1 MSKIYDMDFLASYMY
16 NLFLF
21 VFQMDYPVFFLYNK
35 RNTRGVRSKKWGKQM
50 EKRRR
55 YQGFRKFS
63 IKTRLVIALLLI
75 SIIPLAGISG
85 YSFHI
90 FSVALRE
97 KLSASISQT
106 LSMINLNMVSEVE
119 KYQYLCG
126 SICISQEIKE
136 GLLKKDMTD
145 MEKNQAITEIQKMIR
160 SKIIYPAQ
168 AKNITVYDTDG
179 NIFYD
184 LGYDGFYPEDV
195 DMILTRLKN
204 EDQDVWAYTH
214 TYRDRDILVLG
225 RRIYEQYSQ
234 SRVIGYTL
242 ISIDEKIFS
251 KTVLEPVG
259 LADSSNIMYMNMD
272 GMVLSSWDRNVPLG
286 QTVDP
291 ELLENIQEKLPARK
305 ASFSIHKDGEEQL
318 VTYIFNKNL
327 NQLFV
332 YTMPYHYINSE
343 VYVMLRRILIVAF
356 LLVVLCIG
364 IVAMVYLGITSPI
377 RSMLD
382 FCKELSRGNLSVRIF
397 DEHKDE
403 LSDLSKSMNHMADT
417 IRHLMEQQKDQ
428 EKKKREMELQML
440 QYQLNPHF
448 LFNTLNSLRF
458 VAAMHKDQIVSDGIQ
473 ALSSLL
479 QNTLTN
485 KNEYITIKEEL
496 ENLQN
501 YFSILRIR
509 YAGSFEYSFHVE
521 DDELFTCLV
530 PKLILQPLAEN
541 SVMHG
546 SSDDG
551 SVMEIRIT
559 LWEENGHIVIELNDD
574 GKGFEVTQE
583 SLAPHK
589 ERRKIGI
596 SNVNDRIQLNFGR
609 EYGLHIDSHPGEG
622 TTCTLTLPRLEHV

>member
-1 MSKIYDMDFLASYMY
+1 
-16 NLFLF
+16 
-21 VFQMDYPVFFLYNK
+21 
-35 RNTRGVRSKKWGKQM
+35 M
-50 EKRRR
+50 EKKHHF
-55 YQGFRKFS
+55 QGFRKFS
-63 IKTRLVIALLLI
+63 IKTRLVIALLMI
-75 SIIPLAGISG
+75 SIIPLVGISG

-90 FSVALRE
+90 FSAALQE

-145 MEKNQAITEIQKMIR
+145 MEKNQAIIEIQKMIR

-184 LGYDGFYPEDV
+184 LGYDGFYQEDV
-195 DMILTRLKN
+195 DRILSQL
-204 EDQDVWAYTH
+204 EEQDQDVWAYAH
-214 TYRDRDILVLG
+214 TYRDRNILVLG
-225 RRIYEQYSQ
+225 RRIYEHYSK

-242 ISIDEKIFS
+242 ISIEEKIFS

-259 LADSSNIMYMNMD
+259 LSDSSNIMYMNLD
-272 GMVLSSWDRNVPLG
+272 GTVLSSWNRSIALG
-286 QTVDP
+286 EKTDE
-291 ELLENIQEKLPARK
+291 ELLKKIQERLPK
-305 ASFSIHKDGEEQL
+305 KTDSFSIHENGEEQL

-343 VYVMLRRILIVAF
+343 VYAMLKQI
-356 LLVVLCIG
+356 LVVVMFLVLLCIG
-364 IVAMVYLGITSPI
+364 IVAMVYQGIMSPI
-377 RSMLD
+377 KRMLE
-382 FCKELSRGNLSVRIF
+382 FCREVSEGKLSVRIQ
-397 DEHKDE
+397 DKHKDE
-403 LSDLSKSMNHMADT
+403 LSRLSGSMDHMADT
-417 IRHLMEQQKDQ
+417 IEHLMDQQKTQ
-428 EKKKREMELQML
+428 EKKKRELELQML

-485 KNEYITIKEEL
+485 KNEYITIQEEL
-496 ENLQN
+496 ENLEN

-521 DDELFTCLV
+521 EDELLSCLV

-546 SSDDG
+546 SSDNG
-551 SVMEIRIT
+551 TVMEIQIT
-559 LWEENGHIVIELNDD
+559 CWRENEDVMIELSDD
-574 GKGFEVTQE
+574 GKGFEVTVDA
-583 SLAPHK
+583 LAPHP
-589 ERRKIGI
+589 ERKRIGVA
-596 SNVNDRIQLNFGR
+596 NVNDRIQLNFGR
-609 EYGLHIDSHPGEG
+609 KYGLKINSQPGKG
-622 TTCTLTLPRLEHV
+622 TTCTLTLPELYADTLS

>member
-1 MSKIYDMDFLASYMY
+1 
-16 NLFLF
+16 
-21 VFQMDYPVFFLYNK
+21 
-35 RNTRGVRSKKWGKQM
+35 M
-50 EKRRR
+50 EKK
-55 YQGFRKFS
+55 YHFQGFRKFS
-63 IKTRLVIALLLI
+63 IKTRLVIALLMI
-75 SIIPLAGISG
+75 SIIPLVGISG

-90 FSVALRE
+90 FSAALQE

-106 LSMINLNMVSEVE
+106 LSMINLNMVSEIE

-126 SICISQEIKE
+126 SICISEEIKK

-145 MEKNQAITEIQKMIR
+145 MEKNQAILEIQSMIR
-160 SKIIYPAQ
+160 NKIIYPAQ

-184 LGYDGFYPEDV
+184 LGYDGFYQEDV
-195 DMILTRLKN
+195 DRILSQL
-204 EDQDVWAYTH
+204 EEQDQDVWAYVH
-214 TYRDRDILVLG
+214 TYRDRNILVLG
-225 RRIYEQYSQ
+225 RRIYEHYSK

-242 ISIDEKIFS
+242 ISIEEKIFS

-259 LADSSNIMYMNMD
+259 LSDSSNIMYMNLD
-272 GMVLSSWDRNVPLG
+272 GTVLSSWNRSIALG
-286 QTVDP
+286 EKTDE
-291 ELLENIQEKLPARK
+291 ELLKKIQERLPK
-305 ASFSIHKDGEEQL
+305 KTDSFSIHENGEEQL

-343 VYVMLRRILIVAF
+343 VYAMLKQI
-356 LLVVLCIG
+356 LVVVMFLVLLCIG
-364 IVAMVYLGITSPI
+364 IVAMVYQGIMSPI
-377 RSMLD
+377 KRMLE
-382 FCKELSRGNLSVRIF
+382 FCREVSEGKLSVRIQ
-397 DEHKDE
+397 DKHKDE
-403 LSDLSKSMNHMADT
+403 LSRLSGSMDHMADT
-417 IRHLMEQQKDQ
+417 IEHLMDQQKTQ
-428 EKKKREMELQML
+428 EKKKRELELQML

-485 KNEYITIKEEL
+485 KNEYITIQEEL
-496 ENLQN
+496 ENLEN

-521 DDELFTCLV
+521 EDELLSCLV

-546 SSDDG
+546 SSDNG
-551 SVMEIRIT
+551 TVMEIQIT
-559 LWEENGHIVIELNDD
+559 CWRENKDVMIELSDD
-574 GKGFEVTQE
+574 GKGFEVTDDA
-583 SLAPHK
+583 LAPHP
-589 ERRKIGI
+589 ERKRIGVA
-596 SNVNDRIQLNFGR
+596 NVNDRIQLNFGR
-609 EYGLHIDSHPGEG
+609 KYGLKINSQPGKG
-622 TTCTLTLPRLEHV
+622 TTCTLTLPELYADTLS

>member
-1 MSKIYDMDFLASYMY
+1 
-16 NLFLF
+16 
-21 VFQMDYPVFFLYNK
+21 
-35 RNTRGVRSKKWGKQM
+35 M

-97 KLSASISQT
+97 KLSTSISQT

-126 SICISQEIKE
+126 SICISQEIKD

-145 MEKNQAITEIQKMIR
+145 MEKNQTITEIQQMIR

-184 LGYDGFYPEDV
+184 LGYDGFYPKDV
-195 DMILTRLKN
+195 DRILTRLKN
-204 EDQDVWAYTH
+204 EDQDVWAYAH

-225 RRIYEQYSQ
+225 RRIYEQYSK
-234 SRVIGYTL
+234 SRVLGYTL

-272 GMVLSSWDRNVPLG
+272 GMVLSSWDRNVSLG

-291 ELLENIQEKLPARK
+291 ELLKNIQERLPART

-327 NQLFV
+327 NQHFV

-343 VYVMLRRILIVAF
+343 VYVMLRRILVVAF
-356 LLVVLCIG
+356 LLVLLCIG

-382 FCKELSRGNLSVRIF
+382 FCKELSGGNLSVRIF

-417 IRHLMEQQKDQ
+417 IQHLMEQQKDQ

-485 KNEYITIKEEL
+485 KNEYITIEEEL

-521 DDELFTCLV
+521 DDELLTCLV

-551 SVMEIRIT
+551 SVMEIQIT

-609 EYGLHIDSHPGEG
+609 EYGLHINSHPGEG

>member
-1 MSKIYDMDFLASYMY
+1 
-16 NLFLF
+16 
-21 VFQMDYPVFFLYNK
+21 
-35 RNTRGVRSKKWGKQM
+35 M

-75 SIIPLAGISG
+75 SILPLAGISG

-145 MEKNQAITEIQKMIR
+145 MEKNQAITEIQQMIR

-179 NIFYD
+179 NIFYN

-204 EDQDVWAYTH
+204 EDQDVWAYAH

-259 LADSSNIMYMNMD
+259 LANSSNIMYMNMD
-272 GMVLSSWDRNVPLG
+272 GMVLSSWDRNVSLG

-382 FCKELSRGNLSVRIF
+382 FCKELSRGNLSVRIS
-397 DEHKDE
+397 DKHKDE
-403 LSDLSKSMNHMADT
+403 LSDLSKSMNHMAET
-417 IRHLMEQQKDQ
+417 IQHLMEQQKDQ

-496 ENLQN
+496 ENLEN

-521 DDELFTCLV
+521 DDELLTCLV

-551 SVMEIRIT
+551 SIMEIQIT

-622 TTCTLTLPRLEHV
+622 TTCTLTLPRLEQV

>member
-1 MSKIYDMDFLASYMY
+1 
-16 NLFLF
+16 
-21 VFQMDYPVFFLYNK
+21 
-35 RNTRGVRSKKWGKQM
+35 M
-50 EKRRR
+50 EKK
-55 YQGFRKFS
+55 YHFQGFRKFS
-63 IKTRLVIALLLI
+63 IKTRLVIALLMI
-75 SIIPLAGISG
+75 SIIPLVGISG

-90 FSVALRE
+90 FSAALQE

-106 LSMINLNMVSEVE
+106 LSMINLNMVSEIE

-126 SICISQEIKE
+126 SICISEEIKK

-145 MEKNQAITEIQKMIR
+145 MEKNQAMLEIQSMIR
-160 SKIIYPAQ
+160 NKIIYPAQ

-184 LGYDGFYPEDV
+184 LGYDGFYQEDV
-195 DMILTRLKN
+195 DRILSQL
-204 EDQDVWAYTH
+204 EEQDQDVWAYAH
-214 TYRDRDILVLG
+214 TYRDRNILVLG
-225 RRIYEQYSQ
+225 RRIYEHYSK

-242 ISIDEKIFS
+242 ISIEEKIFS

-259 LADSSNIMYMNMD
+259 LSDSSNIMYMNLD
-272 GMVLSSWDRNVPLG
+272 GTVLSSWNRSIALG
-286 QTVDP
+286 EKTDE
-291 ELLENIQEKLPARK
+291 ELLKKIQERLPK
-305 ASFSIHKDGEEQL
+305 KTDSFSIHENGEEQL

-343 VYVMLRRILIVAF
+343 VYAMLKQI
-356 LLVVLCIG
+356 LVVVMFLVLLCIG
-364 IVAMVYLGITSPI
+364 IVAMVYQGIMSPI
-377 RSMLD
+377 KRMLE
-382 FCKELSRGNLSVRIF
+382 FCHEVSEGKLSVRIQ
-397 DEHKDE
+397 DKHKDE
-403 LSDLSKSMNHMADT
+403 LSRLSGSMDHMADT
-417 IRHLMEQQKDQ
+417 IEHLMDQQKTQ
-428 EKKKREMELQML
+428 EKKKRELELQML

-485 KNEYITIKEEL
+485 KNEYITIQEEL
-496 ENLQN
+496 ENLEN

-521 DDELFTCLV
+521 EDELLSCLV

-546 SSDDG
+546 SSDNG
-551 SVMEIRIT
+551 TVMEIQIT
-559 LWEENGHIVIELNDD
+559 CWRENEDVIIELSDD
-574 GKGFEVTQE
+574 GNGFEVTDDA
-583 SLAPHK
+583 LAPHP
-589 ERRKIGI
+589 ERKRIGVA
-596 SNVNDRIQLNFGR
+596 NVNDRIQLNFGR
-609 EYGLHIDSHPGEG
+609 KYGLKINSQPGKG
-622 TTCTLTLPRLEHV
+622 TTCTLTLPELYADTLS

>member
-1 MSKIYDMDFLASYMY
+1 
-16 NLFLF
+16 
-21 VFQMDYPVFFLYNK
+21 
-35 RNTRGVRSKKWGKQM
+35 M
-50 EKRRR
+50 EKKHHF
-55 YQGFRKFS
+55 QGFRKFS
-63 IKTRLVIALLLI
+63 IKTRLVIALLMI

-90 FSVALRE
+90 FSAAFQE

-145 MEKNQAITEIQKMIR
+145 MEKNQAIIEIQKMIR

-184 LGYDGFYPEDV
+184 LGYDGFYQEDV
-195 DMILTRLKN
+195 DRILSQL
-204 EDQDVWAYTH
+204 EEQDQDVWAYAH
-214 TYRDRDILVLG
+214 TYRDRNILVLG
-225 RRIYEQYSQ
+225 RRIYEHYSK

-242 ISIDEKIFS
+242 ISIEEKIFS

-259 LADSSNIMYMNMD
+259 LSDSSNIMYMNLD
-272 GMVLSSWDRNVPLG
+272 GTVLSSWNRSIALG
-286 QTVDP
+286 EKTNE
-291 ELLENIQEKLPARK
+291 ELLKKIQERLPK
-305 ASFSIHKDGEEQL
+305 KTDFFSIQEDGEEQL

-343 VYVMLRRILIVAF
+343 VYAMLKQI
-356 LLVVLCIG
+356 LVVVMFLVLLCIG
-364 IVAMVYLGITSPI
+364 IVAMVYQGIMSPI
-377 RSMLD
+377 KRMLE
-382 FCKELSRGNLSVRIF
+382 FCHEVSEGKLSVRIQ
-397 DEHKDE
+397 DKHKDE
-403 LSDLSKSMNHMADT
+403 LSRLSGSMDHMADT
-417 IRHLMEQQKDQ
+417 IEHLMDQQKTQ
-428 EKKKREMELQML
+428 EKKKRELELQML

-485 KNEYITIKEEL
+485 KNEYITIQEEL
-496 ENLQN
+496 ENLEN

-521 DDELFTCLV
+521 EDELLSCLV

-546 SSDDG
+546 SSDNG
-551 SVMEIRIT
+551 TVMEIQIT
-559 LWEENGHIVIELNDD
+559 CWRENEDVIIELSDD
-574 GKGFEVTQE
+574 GKGFEVTDDA
-583 SLAPHK
+583 LAPHP
-589 ERRKIGI
+589 ERKRIGVA
-596 SNVNDRIQLNFGR
+596 NVNDRIQLNFGR
-609 EYGLHIDSHPGEG
+609 KYGLKINSQPGKG
-622 TTCTLTLPRLEHV
+622 TTCTLTLPELYADTLS

>member
-1 MSKIYDMDFLASYMY
+1 
-16 NLFLF
+16 
-21 VFQMDYPVFFLYNK
+21 
-35 RNTRGVRSKKWGKQM
+35 M
-50 EKRRR
+50 EKKHHF
-55 YQGFRKFS
+55 QGFRKFS
-63 IKTRLVIALLLI
+63 IKTRLVIALLMI
-75 SIIPLAGISG
+75 SIIPLVGISG

-90 FSVALRE
+90 FSAALQE

-106 LSMINLNMVSEVE
+106 LSMINLNMVSEIE

-126 SICISQEIKE
+126 SICISEEIKK

-145 MEKNQAITEIQKMIR
+145 MEKNQAMLEIQNMIR
-160 SKIIYPAQ
+160 NKIIYPAQ

-184 LGYDGFYPEDV
+184 LGYDGFYQEDV
-195 DMILTRLKN
+195 DRILSQL
-204 EDQDVWAYTH
+204 EEQDQDVWAYAH
-214 TYRDRDILVLG
+214 TYRDRNILVLG
-225 RRIYEQYSQ
+225 RRIYEHYSK

-242 ISIDEKIFS
+242 ISIEEKIFS

-259 LADSSNIMYMNMD
+259 LSDSSNIMYMNLD
-272 GMVLSSWDRNVPLG
+272 GTVLSSWNRSIALG
-286 QTVDP
+286 EKTDE
-291 ELLENIQEKLPARK
+291 ELLKKIQERLPK
-305 ASFSIHKDGEEQL
+305 KTDSFSIHENGEEQL

-343 VYVMLRRILIVAF
+343 VYAMLKQI
-356 LLVVLCIG
+356 LVVVVFLVLLCIG
-364 IVAMVYLGITSPI
+364 IVAMVYQGIMSPI
-377 RSMLD
+377 KRMLE
-382 FCKELSRGNLSVRIF
+382 FCREVSEGKLSVRIQ
-397 DEHKDE
+397 DKHKDE
-403 LSDLSKSMNHMADT
+403 LSRLSGSMDHMADT
-417 IRHLMEQQKDQ
+417 IEHLMDQQKTQ
-428 EKKKREMELQML
+428 EKKKRELELQML

-485 KNEYITIKEEL
+485 KNEYITIQEEL
-496 ENLQN
+496 ENLEN

-521 DDELFTCLV
+521 EDELLSCLV

-546 SSDDG
+546 SSDNG
-551 SVMEIRIT
+551 TVMEIQIT
-559 LWEENGHIVIELNDD
+559 CWRENKDVMIELSDD
-574 GKGFEVTQE
+574 GKGFEVTVDA
-583 SLAPHK
+583 LAPHP
-589 ERRKIGI
+589 ERKRIGVA
-596 SNVNDRIQLNFGR
+596 NVNDRIQLNFGR
-609 EYGLHIDSHPGEG
+609 KYGLKINSQPGKG
-622 TTCTLTLPRLEHV
+622 TTCTLTLPELYADTLS

>member
-1 MSKIYDMDFLASYMY
+1 
-16 NLFLF
+16 
-21 VFQMDYPVFFLYNK
+21 
-35 RNTRGVRSKKWGKQM
+35 M
-50 EKRRR
+50 EKK
-55 YQGFRKFS
+55 YHFQGFRKFS
-63 IKTRLVIALLLI
+63 IKTRLVIALLMI
-75 SIIPLAGISG
+75 SIIPLVGISG

-90 FSVALRE
+90 FSAALQE

-106 LSMINLNMVSEVE
+106 LSMINLNMVSEIE

-126 SICISQEIKE
+126 SICISEEIKK

-145 MEKNQAITEIQKMIR
+145 MEKNQAMLEIQNMIR
-160 SKIIYPAQ
+160 NKIIYPAQ

-184 LGYDGFYPEDV
+184 LGYDGFYQEDV
-195 DMILTRLKN
+195 DRILSQL
-204 EDQDVWAYTH
+204 EEQDQDVWAYAH
-214 TYRDRDILVLG
+214 TYRDRNILVLG
-225 RRIYEQYSQ
+225 RRIYEHYSK

-242 ISIDEKIFS
+242 ISIEEKIFS

-259 LADSSNIMYMNMD
+259 LSDSSNIMYMNLD
-272 GMVLSSWDRNVPLG
+272 GTVLSSWNRSIALG
-286 QTVDP
+286 EKTDE
-291 ELLENIQEKLPARK
+291 ELLKKIQERLPK
-305 ASFSIHKDGEEQL
+305 KTDSFSIHENGEEQL

-343 VYVMLRRILIVAF
+343 VYAMLKQI
-356 LLVVLCIG
+356 LVVVMFLVLLCIG
-364 IVAMVYLGITSPI
+364 IVAMVYQGIMSPI
-377 RSMLD
+377 KRMLE
-382 FCKELSRGNLSVRIF
+382 FCREVSEGKLSVRIQ
-397 DEHKDE
+397 DKHKDE
-403 LSDLSKSMNHMADT
+403 LSRLSGSMDHMADT
-417 IRHLMEQQKDQ
+417 IEHLMDQQKTQ
-428 EKKKREMELQML
+428 EKKKRELELQML

-485 KNEYITIKEEL
+485 KNEYITIQEEL
-496 ENLQN
+496 ENLEN

-521 DDELFTCLV
+521 EDELLSCLV

-546 SSDDG
+546 SSDNG
-551 SVMEIRIT
+551 TVMEIQIT
-559 LWEENGHIVIELNDD
+559 CWRENEDVMIELSDD
-574 GKGFEVTQE
+574 GKGFEVTVDA
-583 SLAPHK
+583 LAPHP
-589 ERRKIGI
+589 ERKRIGVA
-596 SNVNDRIQLNFGR
+596 NVNDRIQLNFGW
-609 EYGLHIDSHPGEG
+609 EYGLKINSQPGKG
-622 TTCTLTLPRLEHV
+622 TTCTLTLPELYADTLS

>member
-1 MSKIYDMDFLASYMY
+1 
-16 NLFLF
+16 
-21 VFQMDYPVFFLYNK
+21 
-35 RNTRGVRSKKWGKQM
+35 M
-50 EKRRR
+50 EKK
-55 YQGFRKFS
+55 YHFQGFRKFS
-63 IKTRLVIALLLI
+63 IKTRLVIALLMI
-75 SIIPLAGISG
+75 SIIPLVGISG

-90 FSVALRE
+90 FSAALQE

-126 SICISQEIKE
+126 SICISQEIKK

-145 MEKNQAITEIQKMIR
+145 MEKNQAILEIQSMIR
-160 SKIIYPAQ
+160 NKIIYPAQ

-184 LGYDGFYPEDV
+184 LGYDGFYQKDV
-195 DMILTRLKN
+195 DRILSQL
-204 EDQDVWAYTH
+204 EEQDQDVWAYAH
-214 TYRDRDILVLG
+214 TYRDRNILVLG
-225 RRIYEQYSQ
+225 RRIYEHYSK

-242 ISIDEKIFS
+242 ISIEEKIFS

-259 LADSSNIMYMNMD
+259 LSDSSNIMYMNLD
-272 GMVLSSWDRNVPLG
+272 GTVLSSWNRSIALG
-286 QTVDP
+286 EKTDE
-291 ELLENIQEKLPARK
+291 ELLKKIQERLPK
-305 ASFSIHKDGEEQL
+305 KTDSFSIHENGEEQL

-343 VYVMLRRILIVAF
+343 VYAMLKQI
-356 LLVVLCIG
+356 LVVVMFLVLLCIG
-364 IVAMVYLGITSPI
+364 IVAMVYQGIMSPI
-377 RSMLD
+377 KRMLE
-382 FCKELSRGNLSVRIF
+382 FCREVSEGKLSVRIQ
-397 DEHKDE
+397 DKHKDE
-403 LSDLSKSMNHMADT
+403 LSRLSGSMDHMADT
-417 IRHLMEQQKDQ
+417 TEHLMDQQKTQ
-428 EKKKREMELQML
+428 AKKKRELELQML

-485 KNEYITIKEEL
+485 KNEYITIQEEL
-496 ENLQN
+496 ENLEN

-521 DDELFTCLV
+521 EDELLSCLV

-546 SSDDG
+546 SSDNG
-551 SVMEIRIT
+551 TVMEIQIT
-559 LWEENGHIVIELNDD
+559 CWRENKDVMIELSDD
-574 GKGFEVTQE
+574 GKGFEVTDDA
-583 SLAPHK
+583 LAPHP
-589 ERRKIGI
+589 ERKRIGVA
-596 SNVNDRIQLNFGR
+596 NVNDRIQLNFGR
-609 EYGLHIDSHPGEG
+609 KYGLKINSQPGKG
-622 TTCTLTLPRLEHV
+622 TTCTLTLPELYADTLS

>member
-1 MSKIYDMDFLASYMY
+1 
-16 NLFLF
+16 
-21 VFQMDYPVFFLYNK
+21 
-35 RNTRGVRSKKWGKQM
+35 M

-126 SICISQEIKE
+126 SICISQEIKD

-145 MEKNQAITEIQKMIR
+145 MEKNQTITEIQQMIR

-184 LGYDGFYPEDV
+184 LGYDGFYPKDV
-195 DMILTRLKN
+195 DRILTRLKN
-204 EDQDVWAYTH
+204 EDQDVWAYAH

-225 RRIYEQYSQ
+225 RRIYEQYSK
-234 SRVIGYTL
+234 SRVLGYTL

-259 LADSSNIMYMNMD
+259 LADYSNIMYMNMD
-272 GMVLSSWDRNVPLG
+272 GMVLSSWDRNVSLG

-291 ELLENIQEKLPARK
+291 ELLKNIQERLPART

-343 VYVMLRRILIVAF
+343 VYVMLRRILVVAF
-356 LLVVLCIG
+356 LLVLLCIG

-382 FCKELSRGNLSVRIF
+382 FCKELSGGNLSVRIF

-417 IRHLMEQQKDQ
+417 IQHLMEQQKDQ

-485 KNEYITIKEEL
+485 KNEYITIEEEL

-521 DDELFTCLV
+521 DDELLTCLV

-551 SVMEIRIT
+551 SVMEIQIT

-589 ERRKIGI
+589 ERRKIGV

>member
-1 MSKIYDMDFLASYMY
+1 
-16 NLFLF
+16 
-21 VFQMDYPVFFLYNK
+21 
-35 RNTRGVRSKKWGKQM
+35 M
-50 EKRRR
+50 EKK
-55 YQGFRKFS
+55 YHFQGFRKFS
-63 IKTRLVIALLLI
+63 IKTRLVIALLMI
-75 SIIPLAGISG
+75 SIIPLVGISG

-90 FSVALRE
+90 FSAALQE

-106 LSMINLNMVSEVE
+106 LSMINLNMVSEIE

-126 SICISQEIKE
+126 SICISEEIKK

-145 MEKNQAITEIQKMIR
+145 MEKNQAMLEIQSMIR
-160 SKIIYPAQ
+160 NKIIYPAQ

-184 LGYDGFYPEDV
+184 LGYDGFYQEDV
-195 DMILTRLKN
+195 DRILSQL
-204 EDQDVWAYTH
+204 EEQDQDVWAYAH
-214 TYRDRDILVLG
+214 TYRDRNILVLG
-225 RRIYEQYSQ
+225 RRIYEHYSK

-242 ISIDEKIFS
+242 ISIEEKIFS

-259 LADSSNIMYMNMD
+259 LSDSSNIMYMNLD
-272 GMVLSSWDRNVPLG
+272 GTVLSSWNRSIALREKTDE
-286 QTVDP
+286 
-291 ELLENIQEKLPARK
+291 ELLKKIQERLPK
-305 ASFSIHKDGEEQL
+305 KTDSFSIHENGEEQL

-343 VYVMLRRILIVAF
+343 VYAMLKQI
-356 LLVVLCIG
+356 LVVVMFLVLLCIG
-364 IVAMVYLGITSPI
+364 IVAMVYQGIMSPI
-377 RSMLD
+377 KRMLE
-382 FCKELSRGNLSVRIF
+382 FCHEVSEGKLSVRIQ
-397 DEHKDE
+397 DKHKDE
-403 LSDLSKSMNHMADT
+403 LSRLSGSMDHMADT
-417 IRHLMEQQKDQ
+417 IEHLMDQQKTQ
-428 EKKKREMELQML
+428 EKKKRELELQML

-485 KNEYITIKEEL
+485 KNEYITIQEEL
-496 ENLQN
+496 ENLEN

-521 DDELFTCLV
+521 EDELLSCLV

-546 SSDDG
+546 SSDNG
-551 SVMEIRIT
+551 TVMEIQIT
-559 LWEENGHIVIELNDD
+559 CWRENEDVIIELSDD
-574 GKGFEVTQE
+574 GKGFEVTDDA
-583 SLAPHK
+583 LAPHP
-589 ERRKIGI
+589 ERKRIGVA
-596 SNVNDRIQLNFGR
+596 NVNDRIQLNFGR
-609 EYGLHIDSHPGEG
+609 KYGLKINSQPGKG
-622 TTCTLTLPRLEHV
+622 TTCTLTLPELYADTLS

>member
-1 MSKIYDMDFLASYMY
+1 MDFLASYMY

-21 VFQMDYPVFFLYNK
+21 AFQMDYPVFFLYNK
-35 RNTRGVRSKKWGKQM
+35 RNTSGIRSKKWGKQM

-106 LSMINLNMVSEVE
+106 LSMINLNMVNEVE

-272 GMVLSSWDRNVPLG
+272 GMVLSSWDRNVSLG

-343 VYVMLRRILIVAF
+343 VYVMLRKILIVAF

-417 IRHLMEQQKDQ
+417 IQHLMEQQKDQ

-521 DDELFTCLV
+521 DDELLTCLV

-551 SVMEIRIT
+551 SVMEIQIT

>member
-1 MSKIYDMDFLASYMY
+1 
-16 NLFLF
+16 
-21 VFQMDYPVFFLYNK
+21 
-35 RNTRGVRSKKWGKQM
+35 M
-50 EKRRR
+50 EKK
-55 YQGFRKFS
+55 YHFQGFRKFS
-63 IKTRLVIALLLI
+63 IKTRLVIALLMI
-75 SIIPLAGISG
+75 SIIPLVGISG

-90 FSVALRE
+90 FSAALQE

-106 LSMINLNMVSEVE
+106 LSMINLNMVSEIE

-126 SICISQEIKE
+126 SICISEEIKK

-145 MEKNQAITEIQKMIR
+145 MEKNQAMLEIQNMIR
-160 SKIIYPAQ
+160 NKIIYPAQ

-184 LGYDGFYPEDV
+184 LGYDGFYQEDV
-195 DMILTRLKN
+195 DRILSQL
-204 EDQDVWAYTH
+204 EEQDQDVWAYAH
-214 TYRDRDILVLG
+214 TYRDRNILVLG
-225 RRIYEQYSQ
+225 RRIYEHFSK

-242 ISIDEKIFS
+242 ISIEEKIFS

-259 LADSSNIMYMNMD
+259 LSDSSNIMYMNLD
-272 GMVLSSWDRNVPLG
+272 GTVLSSWNRSIALG
-286 QTVDP
+286 EKTDE
-291 ELLENIQEKLPARK
+291 ELLKKIQERLPK
-305 ASFSIHKDGEEQL
+305 KTDSFSIHENGEEQL

-343 VYVMLRRILIVAF
+343 VYAMLKQI
-356 LLVVLCIG
+356 LVVVMFLVLLCIG
-364 IVAMVYLGITSPI
+364 IVAMVYQGIMSPI
-377 RSMLD
+377 KRMLE
-382 FCKELSRGNLSVRIF
+382 FCREVSEGKLSVRIQ
-397 DEHKDE
+397 DKHKDE
-403 LSDLSKSMNHMADT
+403 LSRLSGSMDHMADT
-417 IRHLMEQQKDQ
+417 IEHLMDQQKSQ
-428 EKKKREMELQML
+428 EKKKRELELQML

-485 KNEYITIKEEL
+485 KNEYITIQEEL
-496 ENLQN
+496 ENLEN

-521 DDELFTCLV
+521 EDELLSCLV

-546 SSDDG
+546 SSDNG
-551 SVMEIRIT
+551 TVMEIQIT
-559 LWEENGHIVIELNDD
+559 CWRENKDVMIELSDD
-574 GKGFEVTQE
+574 GKGFEVTDDA
-583 SLAPHK
+583 LAPHP
-589 ERRKIGI
+589 ERKRIGVA
-596 SNVNDRIQLNFGR
+596 NVNDRIQLNFGR
-609 EYGLHIDSHPGEG
+609 KYGLKINSQPGKG
-622 TTCTLTLPRLEHV
+622 TTCTLTLPELYADTLS

>member
-1 MSKIYDMDFLASYMY
+1 
-16 NLFLF
+16 
-21 VFQMDYPVFFLYNK
+21 
-35 RNTRGVRSKKWGKQM
+35 M
-50 EKRRR
+50 EKK
-55 YQGFRKFS
+55 YHFQGFRKFS
-63 IKTRLVIALLLI
+63 IKTRLVIALLMI
-75 SIIPLAGISG
+75 SIIPLVGISG

-90 FSVALRE
+90 FSAALQE

-106 LSMINLNMVSEVE
+106 LSMINLNMVSEIE

-126 SICISQEIKE
+126 SICISEEIKK

-145 MEKNQAITEIQKMIR
+145 MEKNQAMLEIQNMIR
-160 SKIIYPAQ
+160 NKIIYPAQ

-184 LGYDGFYPEDV
+184 LGYDGFYQEDV
-195 DMILTRLKN
+195 DRILSQL
-204 EDQDVWAYTH
+204 EEQDQDVWAYAH
-214 TYRDRDILVLG
+214 TYRDRNILVLG
-225 RRIYEQYSQ
+225 RRIYEHYSK

-242 ISIDEKIFS
+242 ISIEEKIFS

-259 LADSSNIMYMNMD
+259 LSDSSNIMYMNLD
-272 GMVLSSWDRNVPLG
+272 GTVLSSWNRSIALG
-286 QTVDP
+286 EKTNE
-291 ELLENIQEKLPARK
+291 ELLKKIQERLPK
-305 ASFSIHKDGEEQL
+305 KTDSFSIHENGEEQL

-343 VYVMLRRILIVAF
+343 VYAMLKQI
-356 LLVVLCIG
+356 LVVVMFLVLLCIG
-364 IVAMVYLGITSPI
+364 IVAMVYQGIMSPI
-377 RSMLD
+377 KRMLE
-382 FCKELSRGNLSVRIF
+382 FCREVSEGKLSVRIQ
-397 DEHKDE
+397 DKHKDE
-403 LSDLSKSMNHMADT
+403 LSRLSGSMDHMADT
-417 IRHLMEQQKDQ
+417 IEHLMDQQKTQ
-428 EKKKREMELQML
+428 EKKKRELELQML

-485 KNEYITIKEEL
+485 KNEYITIQEEL
-496 ENLQN
+496 ENLEN

-521 DDELFTCLV
+521 EDELLSCLV

-546 SSDDG
+546 SSDNG
-551 SVMEIRIT
+551 TVMEIQIT
-559 LWEENGHIVIELNDD
+559 CWRENKDVMIELSDD
-574 GKGFEVTQE
+574 GKGFEVTDDA
-583 SLAPHK
+583 LAPHP
-589 ERRKIGI
+589 ERKRIGVA
-596 SNVNDRIQLNFGR
+596 NVNDRIQLNFGR
-609 EYGLHIDSHPGEG
+609 KYGLKINSQPGKG
-622 TTCTLTLPRLEHV
+622 TTCTLTLPELYADTLS

>member
-1 MSKIYDMDFLASYMY
+1 MDFLASYMY

-63 IKTRLVIALLLI
+63 IKTRLAIALLLI

-272 GMVLSSWDRNVPLG
+272 GMVLSSWDRNVSLG

-343 VYVMLRRILIVAF
+343 VYVMLRKILIVAF

-521 DDELFTCLV
+521 DDELLTCLV

-551 SVMEIRIT
+551 SVMEIQIT

>member
-1 MSKIYDMDFLASYMY
+1 
-16 NLFLF
+16 
-21 VFQMDYPVFFLYNK
+21 
-35 RNTRGVRSKKWGKQM
+35 M

-75 SIIPLAGISG
+75 SILPLAGISG

-145 MEKNQAITEIQKMIR
+145 MEKNQAITEIQQMIR

-204 EDQDVWAYTH
+204 EDQDVWAYAH

-225 RRIYEQYSQ
+225 RRIYEQYSK

-272 GMVLSSWDRNVPLG
+272 GMVLSSWDRNVSLG
-286 QTVDP
+286 QTVEP

-382 FCKELSRGNLSVRIF
+382 FCKELSRGNLSVRIS
-397 DEHKDE
+397 DKHKDE

-417 IRHLMEQQKDQ
+417 IQHLMEQQKDQ

-496 ENLQN
+496 ENLEN

-521 DDELFTCLV
+521 DDELLTCLV

-551 SVMEIRIT
+551 SIMEIQIT

>member
-1 MSKIYDMDFLASYMY
+1 
-16 NLFLF
+16 
-21 VFQMDYPVFFLYNK
+21 
-35 RNTRGVRSKKWGKQM
+35 M
-50 EKRRR
+50 EKK
-55 YQGFRKFS
+55 YHFQGFRKFS
-63 IKTRLVIALLLI
+63 IKTRLVIALLMI
-75 SIIPLAGISG
+75 SIIPLVGISG

-90 FSVALRE
+90 FSAALQE

-106 LSMINLNMVSEVE
+106 LSMINLNMVSEIE

-126 SICISQEIKE
+126 FICISEEIKK

-145 MEKNQAITEIQKMIR
+145 MEKNQAILEIQSMIR
-160 SKIIYPAQ
+160 NKIIYPAQ

-184 LGYDGFYPEDV
+184 LGYDGFYQKDV
-195 DMILTRLKN
+195 DRILSQL
-204 EDQDVWAYTH
+204 EEQDQDVWAYAH
-214 TYRDRDILVLG
+214 TYRDRNILVLG
-225 RRIYEQYSQ
+225 RRIYEHYSK

-242 ISIDEKIFS
+242 ISIEEKIFS

-259 LADSSNIMYMNMD
+259 LSDSSNIMYMNLD
-272 GMVLSSWDRNVPLG
+272 GTVLSSWNRSIALG
-286 QTVDP
+286 EKTDE
-291 ELLENIQEKLPARK
+291 ELLKKIQERLPK
-305 ASFSIHKDGEEQL
+305 KTDSFSIHENGEEQL

-343 VYVMLRRILIVAF
+343 VYAMLKQI
-356 LLVVLCIG
+356 LVVVMFLVLLCIG
-364 IVAMVYLGITSPI
+364 IVAMVYQGIMSPI
-377 RSMLD
+377 KRMLE
-382 FCKELSRGNLSVRIF
+382 FCREVSEGKLSVRIQ
-397 DEHKDE
+397 DKHKDE
-403 LSDLSKSMNHMADT
+403 LSRLSGSMDHMADT
-417 IRHLMEQQKDQ
+417 IEHLMDQQKTQ
-428 EKKKREMELQML
+428 EKKKRELELQML

-485 KNEYITIKEEL
+485 KNEYITIQEEL
-496 ENLQN
+496 ENLEN

-521 DDELFTCLV
+521 EDELLSCLV

-546 SSDDG
+546 SSDNG
-551 SVMEIRIT
+551 TVMEIQIT
-559 LWEENGHIVIELNDD
+559 CWRENKDVMIELSDD
-574 GKGFEVTQE
+574 GKGFEVTDDA
-583 SLAPHK
+583 LAPHP
-589 ERRKIGI
+589 ERKRIGVA
-596 SNVNDRIQLNFGR
+596 NVNDRIQLNFGR
-609 EYGLHIDSHPGEG
+609 KYGLKINSQPGKG
-622 TTCTLTLPRLEHV
+622 TTCTLTLPELYADTLS

>member
-1 MSKIYDMDFLASYMY
+1 
-16 NLFLF
+16 
-21 VFQMDYPVFFLYNK
+21 
-35 RNTRGVRSKKWGKQM
+35 M
-50 EKRRR
+50 EKKHHF
-55 YQGFRKFS
+55 QGFRKFS
-63 IKTRLVIALLLI
+63 IKTRLVIALLMI
-75 SIIPLAGISG
+75 SIIPLVGISG

-90 FSVALRE
+90 FSAALQE

-106 LSMINLNMVSEVE
+106 LSMINLNMVSEIE

-126 SICISQEIKE
+126 SICISEEIKK

-145 MEKNQAITEIQKMIR
+145 MEKNQAMLEIQNMIR
-160 SKIIYPAQ
+160 NKIIYPAQ

-184 LGYDGFYPEDV
+184 LGYDGFYQEDV
-195 DMILTRLKN
+195 DRILSQL
-204 EDQDVWAYTH
+204 EEQDQDVWAYAH
-214 TYRDRDILVLG
+214 TYRDRNILVLG
-225 RRIYEQYSQ
+225 RRIYEHYSK

-242 ISIDEKIFS
+242 ISIEEKIFS

-259 LADSSNIMYMNMD
+259 LSDSSNIMYMNLD
-272 GMVLSSWDRNVPLG
+272 GTVLSSWNRSIALG
-286 QTVDP
+286 EKTDE
-291 ELLENIQEKLPARK
+291 ELLKKIQERLPK
-305 ASFSIHKDGEEQL
+305 KTDSFSIHENGEEQL

-343 VYVMLRRILIVAF
+343 VYAMLKQI
-356 LLVVLCIG
+356 LVVVMFLVLLCIG
-364 IVAMVYLGITSPI
+364 IVAMVYQGIMSPI
-377 RSMLD
+377 KRMLE
-382 FCKELSRGNLSVRIF
+382 FCREVSEGKLSVRIQ
-397 DEHKDE
+397 DKHKDE
-403 LSDLSKSMNHMADT
+403 LSRLSGSMDHMADT
-417 IRHLMEQQKDQ
+417 IEHLMDQQKTQ
-428 EKKKREMELQML
+428 EKKKRELELQML

-485 KNEYITIKEEL
+485 KNEYITIQEEL
-496 ENLQN
+496 ENLEN

-521 DDELFTCLV
+521 EDELLSCLV

-546 SSDDG
+546 SSDNG
-551 SVMEIRIT
+551 TVMEIQIT
-559 LWEENGHIVIELNDD
+559 CWRENKDVMIELSDD
-574 GKGFEVTQE
+574 GKGFEVTDDA
-583 SLAPHK
+583 LAPHP
-589 ERRKIGI
+589 ERKRIGVA
-596 SNVNDRIQLNFGR
+596 NVNDRIQLNFGR
-609 EYGLHIDSHPGEG
+609 KYGLKINSQPGKG
-622 TTCTLTLPRLEHV
+622 TTCTLTLPELYADTLS

>member
-1 MSKIYDMDFLASYMY
+1 
-16 NLFLF
+16 
-21 VFQMDYPVFFLYNK
+21 
-35 RNTRGVRSKKWGKQM
+35 M

-126 SICISQEIKE
+126 SICISQEIKD
-136 GLLKKDMTD
+136 GILKKDMTD
-145 MEKNQAITEIQKMIR
+145 MEKNQTITEIQQMIR

-184 LGYDGFYPEDV
+184 LGYDGFYPKDV
-195 DMILTRLKN
+195 DRILTRLKN
-204 EDQDVWAYTH
+204 EDQDVWAYAH

-225 RRIYEQYSQ
+225 RRIYEQYFK
-234 SRVIGYTL
+234 SRVLGYAL

-259 LADSSNIMYMNMD
+259 LANSSNIMYMNMD

-291 ELLENIQEKLPARK
+291 ELLKNIQERLPART

-343 VYVMLRRILIVAF
+343 VYVMLRRILVVAF
-356 LLVVLCIG
+356 LLVLLCIG

-417 IRHLMEQQKDQ
+417 IQHLMEQQKDQ

-485 KNEYITIKEEL
+485 KNEYITIEEEL

-521 DDELFTCLV
+521 DDELLTCLV

-551 SVMEIRIT
+551 SVMEIQIT

-589 ERRKIGI
+589 GRRKIGI

-609 EYGLHIDSHPGEG
+609 EYGLHINSHPGEG

>member
-1 MSKIYDMDFLASYMY
+1 
-16 NLFLF
+16 
-21 VFQMDYPVFFLYNK
+21 
-35 RNTRGVRSKKWGKQM
+35 M
-50 EKRRR
+50 EKK
-55 YQGFRKFS
+55 YHFQGFRKFS
-63 IKTRLVIALLLI
+63 IKTRLVIALLMI
-75 SIIPLAGISG
+75 SIIPLVGISG

-90 FSVALRE
+90 FSAALQE

-106 LSMINLNMVSEVE
+106 LSMINLNMVSEIE

-126 SICISQEIKE
+126 SICISEEIKK

-145 MEKNQAITEIQKMIR
+145 MEKNQAILEIQSMIR
-160 SKIIYPAQ
+160 NKIIYPAQ

-184 LGYDGFYPEDV
+184 LGYDGFYQEDV
-195 DMILTRLKN
+195 DRILSQL
-204 EDQDVWAYTH
+204 EEQDQDVWAYAH
-214 TYRDRDILVLG
+214 TYRDRNILVIG
-225 RRIYEQYSQ
+225 RRIYEHYSK

-242 ISIDEKIFS
+242 ISIEEKIFS

-259 LADSSNIMYMNMD
+259 LSDSSNIMYMNLD
-272 GMVLSSWDRNVPLG
+272 GTVLSSWNRSIALG
-286 QTVDP
+286 EKTDD
-291 ELLENIQEKLPARK
+291 ELLKKIQERLPK
-305 ASFSIHKDGEEQL
+305 KTDSFSIHENGEEQL

-343 VYVMLRRILIVAF
+343 VYAMLKQI
-356 LLVVLCIG
+356 LVVVMFLVLLCIV
-364 IVAMVYLGITSPI
+364 IVAMVYQGIMSPI
-377 RSMLD
+377 KRMLE
-382 FCKELSRGNLSVRIF
+382 FCREISGGKLSVRIQ
-397 DEHKDE
+397 DKHKDE
-403 LSDLSKSMNHMADT
+403 LSRLSGSMDHMADT
-417 IRHLMEQQKDQ
+417 IEHLMDQQKTQ
-428 EKKKREMELQML
+428 EKKKRELELQML

-485 KNEYITIKEEL
+485 KNEYITIQEEL
-496 ENLQN
+496 ENLEN

-521 DDELFTCLV
+521 EDELLSCLV

-546 SSDDG
+546 SSDNG
-551 SVMEIRIT
+551 TVMEIQIT
-559 LWEENGHIVIELNDD
+559 CWRENKDVMIELSDD
-574 GKGFEVTQE
+574 GKGFEVTDDA
-583 SLAPHK
+583 LAPHP
-589 ERRKIGI
+589 ERKRIGVA
-596 SNVNDRIQLNFGR
+596 NVNDRIQLNFGR
-609 EYGLHIDSHPGEG
+609 KYGLKINSQPGKG
-622 TTCTLTLPRLEHV
+622 TTCTLTLPELYADTLS

>member
-1 MSKIYDMDFLASYMY
+1 
-16 NLFLF
+16 
-21 VFQMDYPVFFLYNK
+21 
-35 RNTRGVRSKKWGKQM
+35 M
-50 EKRRR
+50 EKK
-55 YQGFRKFS
+55 YHFQGFRKFS
-63 IKTRLVIALLLI
+63 IKTRLVIALLMI
-75 SIIPLAGISG
+75 SIIPLVGISG

-90 FSVALRE
+90 FSAALQE

-106 LSMINLNMVSEVE
+106 LSMINLNMVSEIE

-126 SICISQEIKE
+126 SICISEEIKK

-145 MEKNQAITEIQKMIR
+145 MEKNQAMLEIQNMIR
-160 SKIIYPAQ
+160 NKIIYPAQ

-184 LGYDGFYPEDV
+184 LGYDGFYQEDV
-195 DMILTRLKN
+195 DRILSQL
-204 EDQDVWAYTH
+204 EEQDQDVWAYAH
-214 TYRDRDILVLG
+214 TYRDRNILVLG
-225 RRIYEQYSQ
+225 RRIYEHYSK

-242 ISIDEKIFS
+242 ISIEEKIFS

-259 LADSSNIMYMNMD
+259 LSDSSNIMYMNLD
-272 GMVLSSWDRNVPLG
+272 GTVLSSWNRSIALG
-286 QTVDP
+286 EKTDE
-291 ELLENIQEKLPARK
+291 ELLKKIQERLPK
-305 ASFSIHKDGEEQL
+305 KTDSFSIHENGEEQL

-343 VYVMLRRILIVAF
+343 VYAMLKQI
-356 LLVVLCIG
+356 LVVVMFLVLLCIG
-364 IVAMVYLGITSPI
+364 IVAMVYQGIMSPI
-377 RSMLD
+377 KRMLE
-382 FCKELSRGNLSVRIF
+382 FCREVSEGKLSVRIQ
-397 DEHKDE
+397 DKHKDE
-403 LSDLSKSMNHMADT
+403 LSRLSGSMDHMADT
-417 IRHLMEQQKDQ
+417 IEHLMDQQKTQ
-428 EKKKREMELQML
+428 EKKKRELELQML

-485 KNEYITIKEEL
+485 KNEYITIQEEL
-496 ENLQN
+496 ENLEN

-521 DDELFTCLV
+521 EDELLSCLV

-546 SSDDG
+546 SSDNG
-551 SVMEIRIT
+551 TVMEIQIT
-559 LWEENGHIVIELNDD
+559 CWRENKDVMIELSDD
-574 GKGFEVTQE
+574 GKGFEVTDDA
-583 SLAPHK
+583 LTPHP
-589 ERRKIGI
+589 ERKRIGVA
-596 SNVNDRIQLNFGR
+596 NVNDRIQLNFGR
-609 EYGLHIDSHPGEG
+609 KYGLKINSQPGKG
-622 TTCTLTLPRLEHV
+622 TTCTLTLPELYADTLS

>member
-1 MSKIYDMDFLASYMY
+1 
-16 NLFLF
+16 
-21 VFQMDYPVFFLYNK
+21 
-35 RNTRGVRSKKWGKQM
+35 M
-50 EKRRR
+50 EKK
-55 YQGFRKFS
+55 YHFQGFRKFS
-63 IKTRLVIALLLI
+63 IKTRLVIALLMI
-75 SIIPLAGISG
+75 SIIPLVGISG

-90 FSVALRE
+90 FSVALQE

-106 LSMINLNMVSEVE
+106 LSMINLNMVSEIE

-126 SICISQEIKE
+126 SIGISEEIKK

-145 MEKNQAITEIQKMIR
+145 MEKNQAMLEIQNMIR
-160 SKIIYPAQ
+160 NKIIYPAQ

-184 LGYDGFYPEDV
+184 LGYDGFYQEDV
-195 DMILTRLKN
+195 DRILSQL
-204 EDQDVWAYTH
+204 EEQDQDVWAYAH
-214 TYRDRDILVLG
+214 TYRDRNILVLG
-225 RRIYEQYSQ
+225 RRIYEHYSK

-242 ISIDEKIFS
+242 ISIEEKIFS

-259 LADSSNIMYMNMD
+259 LSDSSNIMYMNLD
-272 GMVLSSWDRNVPLG
+272 GTVLSSWNRSIALG
-286 QTVDP
+286 EKTDE
-291 ELLENIQEKLPARK
+291 ELLKKIQERLPK
-305 ASFSIHKDGEEQL
+305 KTDSFSIHENGEEQL

-343 VYVMLRRILIVAF
+343 VYAMLKQI
-356 LLVVLCIG
+356 LVVVMFLVLLCIG
-364 IVAMVYLGITSPI
+364 IVAMVYQGIMSPI
-377 RSMLD
+377 KRMLE
-382 FCKELSRGNLSVRIF
+382 FCHEVSEGKLSVRIQ
-397 DEHKDE
+397 DKHKDE
-403 LSDLSKSMNHMADT
+403 LSRLSGSMDHMADT
-417 IRHLMEQQKDQ
+417 IEHLMDQQKTQ
-428 EKKKREMELQML
+428 EKKKRELELQML

-485 KNEYITIKEEL
+485 KNEYITIQEEL
-496 ENLQN
+496 ENLEN

-521 DDELFTCLV
+521 EDELLSCLV

-546 SSDDG
+546 SSDNG
-551 SVMEIRIT
+551 TVMEIQIT
-559 LWEENGHIVIELNDD
+559 CWREDENVIIELSDD
-574 GKGFEVTQE
+574 GKGFEVTDDA
-583 SLAPHK
+583 LAPHP
-589 ERRKIGI
+589 ERKRIGVA
-596 SNVNDRIQLNFGR
+596 NVNDRIQLNFGR
-609 EYGLHIDSHPGEG
+609 KYGLKINSQPGKG
-622 TTCTLTLPRLEHV
+622 TTCTLTLPELYADTLS

>member
-1 MSKIYDMDFLASYMY
+1 
-16 NLFLF
+16 
-21 VFQMDYPVFFLYNK
+21 
-35 RNTRGVRSKKWGKQM
+35 M
-50 EKRRR
+50 EKK
-55 YQGFRKFS
+55 YHFQGFRKFS
-63 IKTRLVIALLLI
+63 IKTRLVIALLMI
-75 SIIPLAGISG
+75 SIIPLVGISG

-90 FSVALRE
+90 FSAALQE

-106 LSMINLNMVSEVE
+106 LSMINLNMVSEIE

-126 SICISQEIKE
+126 SICISEEIKK

-145 MEKNQAITEIQKMIR
+145 MEKNQAMLEIQNMIR
-160 SKIIYPAQ
+160 NKIIYPAQ

-184 LGYDGFYPEDV
+184 LGYDGFYQEDV
-195 DMILTRLKN
+195 DRILSQL
-204 EDQDVWAYTH
+204 EEQDQDVWAYVH
-214 TYRDRDILVLG
+214 TYRDRNILVLG
-225 RRIYEQYSQ
+225 RRIYEHYSK

-242 ISIDEKIFS
+242 ISIEEKIFS

-259 LADSSNIMYMNMD
+259 LSDSSNIMYMNLD
-272 GMVLSSWDRNVPLG
+272 GTVLSSWNRSIALG
-286 QTVDP
+286 EKTDE
-291 ELLENIQEKLPARK
+291 ELLKKIQERLPK
-305 ASFSIHKDGEEQL
+305 KTDSFSIHENGEEQL

-343 VYVMLRRILIVAF
+343 VYAMLKQI
-356 LLVVLCIG
+356 LVVVMFLVLLCIG
-364 IVAMVYLGITSPI
+364 IVAMVYQGIMSPI
-377 RSMLD
+377 KRMLE
-382 FCKELSRGNLSVRIF
+382 FCREVSEGKLSVRIQ
-397 DEHKDE
+397 DKHKDE
-403 LSDLSKSMNHMADT
+403 LSRLSGSMDHMADT
-417 IRHLMEQQKDQ
+417 IEHLMDQQKTQ
-428 EKKKREMELQML
+428 EKKKRELELQML

-485 KNEYITIKEEL
+485 KNEYITIQEEL
-496 ENLQN
+496 ENLEN

-521 DDELFTCLV
+521 EDELLSCLV

-546 SSDDG
+546 SSDNG
-551 SVMEIRIT
+551 TVMEIQIT
-559 LWEENGHIVIELNDD
+559 CWRENKDVMIELSDD
-574 GKGFEVTQE
+574 GKGFEVTDDA
-583 SLAPHK
+583 LAPHP
-589 ERRKIGI
+589 ERKRIGVA
-596 SNVNDRIQLNFGR
+596 NVNDRIQLNFGR
-609 EYGLHIDSHPGEG
+609 KYGLKINSQPGKG
-622 TTCTLTLPRLEHV
+622 TTCTLTLPELYADTLS

>member
-1 MSKIYDMDFLASYMY
+1 
-16 NLFLF
+16 
-21 VFQMDYPVFFLYNK
+21 
-35 RNTRGVRSKKWGKQM
+35 M

-75 SIIPLAGISG
+75 SILPLAGISG
-85 YSFHI
+85 YSFHL

-204 EDQDVWAYTH
+204 EDQDVWAYAH

-225 RRIYEQYSQ
+225 RRIYEQYSK

-272 GMVLSSWDRNVPLG
+272 GMVLSSWDRNVSLG

-291 ELLENIQEKLPARK
+291 ELLENIQKKLPAPK

-356 LLVVLCIG
+356 LLVLLCIG

-382 FCKELSRGNLSVRIF
+382 FCKELSKGNLSVRIL

-417 IRHLMEQQKDQ
+417 IQHLMEQQKDQ

-496 ENLQN
+496 ENLEN

-521 DDELFTCLV
+521 DDELLTCLV

-551 SVMEIRIT
+551 SVMEIQIT

-589 ERRKIGI
+589 ERRKIGV

-622 TTCTLTLPRLEHV
+622 TTCTLTLPRLEQV

>member
-1 MSKIYDMDFLASYMY
+1 
-16 NLFLF
+16 
-21 VFQMDYPVFFLYNK
+21 
-35 RNTRGVRSKKWGKQM
+35 M
-50 EKRRR
+50 EKK
-55 YQGFRKFS
+55 YHFQGFRKFS
-63 IKTRLVIALLLI
+63 IKTRLVIALLMI
-75 SIIPLAGISG
+75 SIIPLVGISG

-90 FSVALRE
+90 FSAALQE

-106 LSMINLNMVSEVE
+106 LSMINLNMVSEIE

-126 SICISQEIKE
+126 SICISEEIKK

-145 MEKNQAITEIQKMIR
+145 MEKNQAMLEIQSMIR
-160 SKIIYPAQ
+160 NKIIYPAQ

-184 LGYDGFYPEDV
+184 LGYDGFYQEDV
-195 DMILTRLKN
+195 DRILSQL
-204 EDQDVWAYTH
+204 EEQDQDVWAYAH
-214 TYRDRDILVLG
+214 TYRDRNILVLG
-225 RRIYEQYSQ
+225 RRIYEHYSK

-242 ISIDEKIFS
+242 ISIEEKIFS

-259 LADSSNIMYMNMD
+259 LSDSSNIMYMNLD
-272 GMVLSSWDRNVPLG
+272 GTVLSSWNRSIALG
-286 QTVDP
+286 EKTDE
-291 ELLENIQEKLPARK
+291 ELLKKIQERLPK
-305 ASFSIHKDGEEQL
+305 KTDSFSIHENGEEQL

-343 VYVMLRRILIVAF
+343 VYAMLKQI
-356 LLVVLCIG
+356 LVVVMFLVLLCIG
-364 IVAMVYLGITSPI
+364 IVAMVYQGIMSPI
-377 RSMLD
+377 KRMLE
-382 FCKELSRGNLSVRIF
+382 FCREISGGKLSVRIQ
-397 DEHKDE
+397 DKHKDE
-403 LSDLSKSMNHMADT
+403 LSRLSGSMDHMADT
-417 IRHLMEQQKDQ
+417 IEHLMDQQKTQ
-428 EKKKREMELQML
+428 EKKKRELELQML

-485 KNEYITIKEEL
+485 KNEYITIQEEL
-496 ENLQN
+496 ENLEN

-521 DDELFTCLV
+521 EDELLSCLV

-546 SSDDG
+546 SSDNG
-551 SVMEIRIT
+551 TVMEIQIT
-559 LWEENGHIVIELNDD
+559 CWREDENVIIELSDD
-574 GKGFEVTQE
+574 GKGFEVTDDA
-583 SLAPHK
+583 LTPHP
-589 ERRKIGI
+589 ERKRIGVA
-596 SNVNDRIQLNFGR
+596 NVNDRIQLNFGR
-609 EYGLHIDSHPGEG
+609 KYGLKINSQPGNG
-622 TTCTLTLPRLEHV
+622 TTCTLTLPELYADTLS

>member
-1 MSKIYDMDFLASYMY
+1 
-16 NLFLF
+16 
-21 VFQMDYPVFFLYNK
+21 
-35 RNTRGVRSKKWGKQM
+35 M
-50 EKRRR
+50 EKK
-55 YQGFRKFS
+55 YHFQGFRKFS
-63 IKTRLVIALLLI
+63 IKTRLVIALLMI
-75 SIIPLAGISG
+75 SIIPLVGISG

-90 FSVALRE
+90 FSAALQE

-106 LSMINLNMVSEVE
+106 LSMINLNMVSEIE

-126 SICISQEIKE
+126 SICISEEIKK

-145 MEKNQAITEIQKMIR
+145 MEKNQAMLEIQNMIR
-160 SKIIYPAQ
+160 NKIIYPAQ

-184 LGYDGFYPEDV
+184 LGYDGFYQEDV
-195 DMILTRLKN
+195 DRILSQL
-204 EDQDVWAYTH
+204 EEQDQDVWAYAH
-214 TYRDRDILVLG
+214 TYRDRNILVLG
-225 RRIYEQYSQ
+225 RRIYEHYSK

-242 ISIDEKIFS
+242 ISIEEKIFS

-259 LADSSNIMYMNMD
+259 LSDSSNIMYMNLD
-272 GMVLSSWDRNVPLG
+272 GTVLSSWNRSIALG
-286 QTVDP
+286 EKTDE
-291 ELLENIQEKLPARK
+291 ELLKKIQERLPK
-305 ASFSIHKDGEEQL
+305 KTSSFSIQEDGEDQL

-343 VYVMLRRILIVAF
+343 VYAMLKQI
-356 LLVVLCIG
+356 LVVVMFLVLLCIG
-364 IVAMVYLGITSPI
+364 IVAMVYQGIMSPI
-377 RSMLD
+377 KRMLE
-382 FCKELSRGNLSVRIF
+382 FCHEVSEGKLSVRIQ
-397 DEHKDE
+397 DKHKDE
-403 LSDLSKSMNHMADT
+403 LSRLSGSMDHMADT
-417 IRHLMEQQKDQ
+417 IEHLMDQQKTQ
-428 EKKKREMELQML
+428 EKKKRELELQML

-485 KNEYITIKEEL
+485 KNEYITIQEEL
-496 ENLQN
+496 ENLEN

-521 DDELFTCLV
+521 EDELLSCLV

-546 SSDDG
+546 SSDNG
-551 SVMEIRIT
+551 TVMEIQIT
-559 LWEENGHIVIELNDD
+559 CWREDENVIIELSDD
-574 GKGFEVTQE
+574 GKGFEVTVDA
-583 SLAPHK
+583 LAPHP
-589 ERRKIGI
+589 ERKRIGVA
-596 SNVNDRIQLNFGR
+596 NVNDRIQLNFGR
-609 EYGLHIDSHPGEG
+609 KYGLKIDSQPGNG
-622 TTCTLTLPRLEHV
+622 TTCTLTLPELYADTLS